1 MIRPANLSDER
12 SALVFVAAAERFLF
26 CLAKSTDFKRS
37 DLLKRALTVP
47 DADQKRRGTMRH
59 MMPSHSKVFIPS
71 FGAACCPSSTVRR
84 NSLVSRLFG
93 LLGLVL
99 VAQQA
104 AAGPITVFSASSLY
118 RSPETISQAPASF
131 GAFGGDYFIPDF
143 NRAALNGNIWRV
155 PAAGG
160 PPTSFATNADYASL
174 GGVFLP
180 DTGWGTNSGKFLATG
195 SGAGLGV
202 IYTYASDGTRT
213 AFVPGV
219 ATFQPSEPRLAPAGF
234 GVYGGQLIVANSAGR
249 EVIAFTPTGMAS
261 IVASPFV
268 SPFGLG
274 FAPAGFGALGG
285 DLFVTNGAT
294 NEIDVIRG
302 DGTVSPFATIPLLPG
317 QVGLRQIE
325 FSPSGFLPGLGA
337 SLFVSVSGS
346 ASGGGT
352 LGDVVALDSSG
363 KIVADLR
370 TDLGLAKF
378 DPRGLFFVDNQ
389 HLLISDASDPILLA
403 TPDAFQG
410 NAAAVPEP
418 STFVMSSI
426 LFGVFGA
433 VWSYK
438 RLKKAEPV

>member
-1 MIRPANLSDER
+1 ML
-12 SALVFVAAAERFLF
+12 
-26 CLAKSTDFKRS
+26 C
-37 DLLKRALTVP
+37 
-47 DADQKRRGTMRH
+47 
-59 MMPSHSKVFIPS
+59 
-71 FGAACCPSSTVRR
+71 
-84 NSLVSRLFG
+84 NSLVSRLLG
-93 LLGLVL
+93 LLGLL
-99 VAQQA
+99 LLAQQA

-118 RSPETISQAPASF
+118 RTPETISQAPVGF

-160 PPTSFATNADYASL
+160 PPTSFATNSDYASL
-174 GGVFLP
+174 GGLFLP
-180 DTGWGTNSGKFLATG
+180 ETGWGTNSGKFLATG
-195 SGAGLGV
+195 SGSGLGV

-219 ATFQPSEPRLAPAGF
+219 PTFQPSEPRLAPAGF

-249 EVIAFTPTGMAS
+249 EVIAFTPTGTPS

-268 SPFGLG
+268 SPFGLA

-302 DGTVSPFATIPLLPG
+302 DGTVSPFAMIPLQPG
-317 QVGLRQIE
+317 QIGLRQIE

-363 KIVADLR
+363 HIVASLR

-389 HLLISDASDPILLA
+389 HLLVSDASDPILLA
-403 TPDAFQG
+403 TPGAFQG
-410 NAAAVPEP
+410 SVAPVPEP
-418 STFVMSSI
+418 STLVLSSI
-426 LFGVFGA
+426 PLGLLGIA
-433 VWSYK
+433 RLRK
-438 RLKKAEPV
+438 RLTRWV